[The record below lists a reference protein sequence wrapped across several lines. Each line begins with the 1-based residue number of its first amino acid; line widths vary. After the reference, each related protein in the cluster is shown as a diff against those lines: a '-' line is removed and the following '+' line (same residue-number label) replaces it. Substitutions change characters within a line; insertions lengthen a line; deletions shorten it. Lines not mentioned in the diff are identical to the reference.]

1 MWVREWVPN
10 SDNKLP
16 RKGNIMSNVAT
27 QLNNLNDLEAQIA
40 ALKAQA
46 AEIKKEVK
54 NTPRLKVSQ
63 KGAISVYGLQRMPV
77 TLYAGQWERI
87 IELVNSGVFA
97 DFIAQNEST
106 LTRKGE
112 APKTEAAPVVADK
125 PAKTKKT
132 PKLTKCGA
140 VAKGPDGPSAADLAA
155 IEALNAKVSRMP
167 ASDLFED

>member
-1 MWVREWVPN
+1 
-10 SDNKLP
+10 
-16 RKGNIMSNVAT
+16 MSNVAA

-106 LTRKGE
+106 LTRKGD
-112 APKTEAAPVVADK
+112 APKQEAAPVVAKK
-125 PAKTKKT
+125 PAKAKKATKKT
-132 PKLTKCGA
+132 
-140 VAKGPDGPSAADLAA
+140 DGPTAADLAK

-167 ASDLFED
+167 ATDLFED